1 MSYLVVLNL
10 GKGDWQSGLPTVIAQ
25 LWDSQSSTPMQ
36 FTGSLPPTL
45 ELKELY
51 QQWQA
56 VYEAVYAN
64 LGWRRSRSTFEIE
77 VDETDLTHV
86 SHEEF
91 RALCQQLQQTMNRW
105 LNAEAFRNI
114 DRQLRTRLTPDQEL
128 RLIVVADD
136 PALLRLPWCLW
147 SLLEDYPRAEIALS
161 LPEYSRPVKAPL
173 QKPKGKV
180 RILAILGNSEGI
192 DVAKDQEL
200 LKQLPDVELTFL
212 VEPHPKELHQ
222 QLWEPGW
229 DVLFFAGHS
238 SSQGTGHIQINQ
250 YDRLTIEELKYG
262 LRTAIA
268 HGLKLAIFNSCDGLG
283 LARDL
288 ADLSLPQVIV
298 MREPVPDRVAQ
309 EFLKGFLTAF
319 AGGKSLYGSVRVAR
333 EKLEALETDFPCAT
347 WLPVICQNPA
357 EAPPMWHEWS
367 GKKRVSRRFPTRREL
382 QTVLLS
388 GFVATGFVMGGRWL
402 GWLQPLELWAFDRL
416 MQTRPAEPPDS
427 RLLVV
432 AITDQDIQAEGVKM
446 RQGSLSDS
454 TLNQLLR
461 KIEAQQPAVI
471 GLDVYRDTPATEPQ
485 LATRFQQSD
494 RLIAICKRPEAE
506 ADPTGILP
514 PPEVPPERVSF
525 SDFVVDQDGVIRRH
539 LMYLPSNPTSRC
551 TATLALSLQLA
562 QRYLQTKG
570 IAIAFTPEHNL
581 QIGNTLFQ
589 RLQPRT
595 SGYQPADAGGGQV
608 LLNYRATPTP
618 GAIAQQVTVGQIMA
632 GQVNPQVFKDRIV
645 MIGVA
650 APFSGGDY
658 WQTPYGKSRTE
669 QVPGIVLHAQMV
681 SQILSAVL
689 DQRPL
694 LWVWSPWLEALWVTG
709 WAIAGGVLACLLRQQ
724 MGWLVVAVI
733 VTLITMV
740 AICWIALIQAGWIP
754 LLPPLLALLLAS
766 SSVLLIPSSDVK
778 ALRHD

>member
-25 LWDSQSSTPMQ
+25 LWDEHSPTPMQ

-56 VYEAVYAN
+56 VYEAVYSN
-64 LGWRRSRSTFEIE
+64 LGWRRSRSAVEIE

-86 SHEEF
+86 SDAEF
-91 RALCQQLQQTMNRW
+91 RELCQQLQQTMNRW
-105 LNAEAFRNI
+105 LNAEGFRNI
-114 DRQLRTRLTPDQEL
+114 DRQLRTRLDPAQEL

-136 PALLRLPWCLW
+136 PALLQLPWCLW
-147 SLLEDYPRAEIALS
+147 SLLEDYPGAEIALS
-161 LPEYSRPVKAPL
+161 LPEYIRPVKAASS
-173 QKPKGKV
+173 KPKGKV

-192 DVAKDQEL
+192 DVAKDREL
-200 LKQLPDVELTFL
+200 LQQLPNVELTFL
-212 VEPHPKELHQ
+212 VEPQPKELHQ

-250 YDRLTIEELKYG
+250 HDLLTIEELKYG

-319 AGGKSLYGSVRVAR
+319 ASGKSLYNSVRQAR
-333 EKLEALETDFPCAT
+333 EKLQALESDFPCAT

-357 EAPPMWHEWS
+357 EAPPTWQEWS
-367 GKKRVSRRFPTRREL
+367 GKKLTSRRLPTRREW

-388 GFVATGFVMGGRWL
+388 GFVATGLVMAGRWL

-416 MQTRPAEPPDS
+416 MQVRPAEPPDD

-432 AITDQDIQAEGVKM
+432 TITDQDIQAEGAKM
-446 RQGSLSDS
+446 RQGSLSDN
-454 TLNQLLR
+454 TLNRLLR
-461 KIEAQQPAVI
+461 TIEAQQPAVI
-471 GLDVYRDTPATEPQ
+471 GLDVYRDTPAIEPQ
-485 LATRFQQSD
+485 LATRLQQSD

-514 PPEVPPERVSF
+514 PPEVPPERVGF
-525 SDFVVDQDGVIRRH
+525 SDFVVDSDGVIRRH

-551 TATLALSLQLA
+551 TATLSLSLQLA
-562 QRYLQTKG
+562 QRYLQTQG
-570 IAIAFTPEHNL
+570 VAIAFTPEHDL
-581 QIGNTLFQ
+581 QIGDTLFQ

-595 SGYQPADAGGGQV
+595 SGYQPADAGGGQI
-608 LLNYRATPTP
+608 LLNYRATSTP
-618 GAIAQQVTVGQIMA
+618 GAIAQQVTVGQILA
-632 GQVNPQVFKDRIV
+632 GQVNPKVFKNRIV
-645 MIGVA
+645 LIGVA

-658 WQTPYGKSRTE
+658 WQTPYGKARTE

-689 DQRPL
+689 DKRPL
-694 LWVWSPWLEALWVTG
+694 LWVWSFWVEGLWVAG
-709 WAIAGGVLACLLRQQ
+709 WAIAGGALSWALRRR
-724 MGWLVVAVI
+724 MVWLGVGETIAIII
-733 VTLITMV
+733 VGG
-740 AICWIALIQAGWIP
+740 ICWIVLIQGGWIP
-754 LLPPLLALLLAS
+754 LFPPVIALLLAS
-766 SSVLLIPSSDVK
+766 SGVLFISSSDIK
-778 ALRHD
+778 AWHHD